1 MEVGLCMWSFTNV
14 HSEAGT
20 DPDPFSAIG
29 LAELAVARGLRA
41 VEVSG
46 AELDGQSGAEEE
58 RFGAVLKDGDLALVV
73 DTGAKETPS
82 ETGAG
87 VEGAL
92 RTAAARQGTVV
103 RTTISRCLEGDRSQ
117 YGYAGWKEHLR
128 ALVDPLKRATARAA
142 DVGIPVGIENHQ
154 DICSWELLWLTEQ
167 VGSPWLGVVLDCG
180 NAYAVGEEPSAF
192 AERVMPILKHVH
204 FKDYVVH
211 PTPSGWRLVRC
222 PIGSGVVDFADLI
235 TRFERGAPGIIGC
248 IELGASSARHV
259 RCLEADWWRTYDERP
274 WESKLAA
281 LRDLHAREQPA
292 GEEWRTPHER
302 GEPAAEIA
310 TYELQQFESSVTY
323 LKNLLSPAA

>member
-1 MEVGLCMWSFTNV
+1 MNVGLCMWSFTNV
-14 HSEAGT
+14 HKEAGT

-29 LAELAVARGLRA
+29 LAEMAVAHGLGA

-46 AELDGQSGAEEE
+46 AELDEQSGAAEE
-58 RFGAVLKDGDLALVV
+58 RFTDIVKNGDLTLVV
-73 DTGAKETPS
+73 DTGAKDTPA

-87 VEGAL
+87 VEQAL
-92 RTAAARQGTVV
+92 RTAAARQAKVV
-103 RTTISRCLEGDRSQ
+103 RTTISRCLEGDRSR

-128 ALVDPLKRATARAA
+128 DLVGPLKQATALAA

-154 DICSWELLWLTEQ
+154 DICSWELLWLAEQ

-180 NAYAVGEEPSAF
+180 NAYAVGEEPAAF
-192 AERVMPILKHVH
+192 ADRVMPILKHVH

-211 PTPSGWRLVRC
+211 PTPSGWRFVRC
-222 PIGSGVVDFADLI
+222 PIGSGVVDFADLVA
-235 TRFERGAPGIIGC
+235 RFDRGAPGVIGC

-259 RCLEADWWRTYDERP
+259 RCLEADWWQTFDDRP
-274 WESKLAA
+274 WESNLAA
-281 LRDLHAREQPA
+281 LRDLHAREQPL

-310 TYELQQFESSVTY
+310 TYELQQFEMSVTY
-323 LKNLLSPAA
+323 LKSVTSPAA